1 MLGNCLLEYCDA
13 LKTYR
18 RYQEGKP
25 FEETEA
31 FENLSKIITLY
42 GLPTPSPTGTMSGI
56 PQVLSH
62 KKQNQIY
69 VELLIKAHLCFVH
82 ECSMEGIVSVLQKA
96 KALNTKLAQA
106 KSWSLI
112 VRLLI
117 GIARY
122 REMFY
127 CFDSLIENE
136 QFESLLGQ
144 FDEDQKGGLRQAILS
159 YLREYQPKNGKE
171 LLRLAALHFLMY
183 KELAE
188 MWTTEAQEIVT
199 KIQAFAAQSNKL
211 KCSVEVQTLLQ
222 QALENYTHATEN
234 YLLDNKLLLAQ
245 QSVSRAELMA
255 MQLDL
260 CNKALEKRHSN
271 NANHLCVSVIGVRSR
286 EQFRELVNVHLRYA
300 TALHQR
306 TNYLNNLLLPFHS
319 SVPQALI
326 LSRAYGYDISWSE
339 AILSQFVVLQGV
351 NYLQEYLCHQRIND
365 DVIEQIVK
373 GYVFGW
379 PDFIFLLV
387 IIILF
392 QLFAAHPK

>member
-1 MLGNCLLEYCDA
+1 MELTTCIIRPRFYIFNAKDQPRNALRNADLWGHSIDRDFHLFLELAPNTTILGNCLLEYCDA
-13 LKTYR
+13 LKAYR
-18 RYQEGKP
+18 RYQNGKE

-31 FENLSKIITLY
+31 FERLSGIITQY
-42 GLPTPSPTGTMSGI
+42 GLPTPAPTGTMSGI

-96 KALNTKLAQA
+96 KALNGQLAKA

-112 VRLLI
+112 VRMLI

-127 CFDSLIENE
+127 CFDSLIDNE

-144 FDEDQKGGLRQAILS
+144 FDEDQKSGLRQAILS
-159 YLREYQPKNGKE
+159 YIKEYQPKNGKE

-188 MWTTEAQEIVT
+188 MWTEEAQDIVN
-199 KIQAFAAQSNKL
+199 KIQSMAEQAQKL
-211 KCSVEVQTLLQ
+211 RCSTQVQTLLQ

-260 CNKALEKRHSN
+260 CNKALEKRHNN
-271 NANHLCVSVIGVRSR
+271 NANLLCVSVIGVKTR
-286 EQFRELVNVHLRYA
+286 EQFRELVNTQLRWVV
-300 TALHQR
+300 
-306 TNYLNNLLLPFHS
+306 LLPDK
-319 SVPQALI
+319 VII
-326 LSRAYGYDISWSE
+326 LR
-339 AILSQFVVLQGV
+339 
-351 NYLQEYLCHQRIND
+351 
-365 DVIEQIVK
+365 K
-373 GYVFGW
+373 
-379 PDFIFLLV
+379 PFLLIV
-387 IIILF
+387 Y
-392 QLFAAHPK
+392 HKP

>member
-1 MLGNCLLEYCDA
+1 LFLELAPNSTMLGNCLLEYCDA
-13 LKTYR
+13 LKIYR
-18 RYQEGKP
+18 RYQDGKV

-31 FENLSKIITLY
+31 FKNLSKVIKLY
-42 GLPTPSPTGTMSGI
+42 GLPTPSPTGTISGI

-62 KKQNQIY
+62 KKLNQIY

-96 KALNTKLAQA
+96 KVLNGQLAQA

-112 VRLLI
+112 VRMLI

-188 MWTTEAQEIVT
+188 MWTTEAQEIVN
-199 KIQAFAAQSNKL
+199 KIQALAEQSNKL
-211 KCSVEVQTLLQ
+211 KCSSEVQSLLQ

-245 QSVSRAELMA
+245 QCVSRAELMA

-260 CNKALEKRHSN
+260 CNKALEKRHNTNTNSM
-271 NANHLCVSVIGVRSR
+271 CVSVIGVRTR
-286 EQFRELVNVHLRYA
+286 EQFRELVNNHLRYVI
-300 TALHQR
+300 
-306 TNYLNNLLLPFHS
+306 F
-319 SVPQALI
+319 
-326 LSRAYGYDISWSE
+326 
-339 AILSQFVVLQGV
+339 GV
-351 NYLQEYLCHQRIND
+351 
-365 DVIEQIVK
+365 QIM
-373 GYVFGW
+373 
-379 PDFIFLLV
+379 
-387 IIILF
+387 
-392 QLFAAHPK
+392 